1 MDDDQ
6 PVRKNHKKTRTRAIP
21 VSGWK
26 IRFDSPPRQP
36 EARRAE
42 SGDILALFRAWQETE
57 LEIPVIERRLNTR
70 YAPEAT
76 RAWVGWWKKG
86 SFRVAN
92 AEILN
97 LSKGGALVHLDLCP
111 PTCQPVWICLGT
123 PHPIDFIQA
132 RVLDPKGDGEVTFMA
147 RLEFHTPC
155 PPTFFLA
162 AGFRTEEP
170 PNEIDP
176 P

>member
-1 MDDDQ
+1 MDDHQ
-6 PVRKNHKKTRTRAIP
+6 PDRKTHKIRKTRAIP
-21 VSGWK
+21 RTGWK
-26 IRFDSPPRQP
+26 IRFDSPSLRA
-36 EARRAE
+36 EARRTE

-57 LEIPVIERRLNTR
+57 LHLPTTERRLSPR
-70 YAPEAT
+70 YTPEST

-111 PTCQPVWICLGT
+111 PTCQPVWVCLGT
-123 PHPIDFIQA
+123 PNPVEFVQA
-132 RVLDPKGDGEVTFMA
+132 RVLDPKGEGEVTFLA

-155 PPTFFLA
+155 PPSFFLA
-162 AGFRTEEP
+162 AGFRRE
-170 PNEIDP
+170 DD
-176 P
+176 